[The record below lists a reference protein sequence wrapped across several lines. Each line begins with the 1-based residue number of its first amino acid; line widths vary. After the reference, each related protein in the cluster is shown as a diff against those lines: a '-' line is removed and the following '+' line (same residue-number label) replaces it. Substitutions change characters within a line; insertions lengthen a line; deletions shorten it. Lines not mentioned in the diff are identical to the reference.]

1 MRTVYTLAALLVLL
15 CMTGCLTV
23 ASPAVGFIYTDV
35 KWPQASTSNGAGT
48 KVGTSE
54 AMSIL
59 GIVALGDASVETACK
74 RAGITKIHHVDYHS
88 THIVVYGKI
97 VTTVYGD

>member
-15 CMTGCLTV
+15 CMTGCMTV
-23 ASPAVGFIYTDV
+23 ASPAVGWVYTDV
-35 KWPQASTSNGAGT
+35 KWPQASTSNGAGMKT
-48 KVGTSE
+48 GSSE

-59 GIVALGDASVETACK
+59 GIVALGDASVETAAK
-74 RAGITKIHHVDYHS
+74 KAGITKIHHVDFHS
-88 THIVVYGKI
+88 THILVYGKI